1 MAKARQCPTFTLFRY
16 PNAANQAAGIGEYVG
31 ALVVPGD
38 GTHPDRVYS
47 IEADV
52 SDYDKPDGTKG
63 KYFKGTI
70 TGGQEVVRQMARG
83 AKIQGD
89 PPADLL
95 TMLEERPF
103 DDPLPDFSLAEEG
116 AESLAT
122 ATRDPKL

>member
-1 MAKARQCPTFTLFRY
+1 MTRTKRQPSFTLYRY
-16 PNAANQAAGIGEYVG
+16 PCAANKAAGIGEYVG

-63 KYFKGTI
+63 KYFKGTV
-70 TGGQEVVRQMARG
+70 TGGQEVVRQMVRG
-83 AKIQGD
+83 AKIQSD
-89 PPADLL
+89 PPEDLL